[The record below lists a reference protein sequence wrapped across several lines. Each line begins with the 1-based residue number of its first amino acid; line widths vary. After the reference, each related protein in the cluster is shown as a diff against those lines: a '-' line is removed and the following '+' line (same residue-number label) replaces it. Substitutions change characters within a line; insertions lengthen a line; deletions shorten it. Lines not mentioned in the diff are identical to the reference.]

1 MKAYVLTG
9 LLLRITTS
17 FFVSKLNL
25 IIETVSYLQSKI
37 NRTIFEE
44 IPRYLLIKLNY
55 SNF

>member
-37 NRTIFEE
+37 NRTMFE
-44 IPRYLLIKLNY
+44 
-55 SNF
+55 

>member
-9 LLLRITTS
+9 LLLRITAS

-25 IIETVSYLQSKI
+25 IIETVSYFQSKI